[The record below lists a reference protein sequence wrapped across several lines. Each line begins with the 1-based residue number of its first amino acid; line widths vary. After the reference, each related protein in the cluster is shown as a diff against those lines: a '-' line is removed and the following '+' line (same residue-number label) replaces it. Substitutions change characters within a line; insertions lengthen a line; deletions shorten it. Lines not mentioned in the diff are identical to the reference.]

1 MHGTPLQPPS
11 VGLSASVLEACS
23 LATPDSRARS
33 SFSAGFAKL
42 RRSAQPPE
50 HEIAVELA
58 ESTSPACLCFP
69 ERAEFPA
76 TTPAAWRLGFSA
88 TRLALNVRA
97 LWRFTVRKALHK
109 SHESKQEGRGSRR
122 ASASTAIAR
131 ALPLRIGAIRRG
143 QRKVL
148 ENEFQTNVRS
158 PSFGCF
164 GLVFPSHMTVL
175 PARASLKASTL
186 QNKK

>member
-1 MHGTPLQPPS
+1 MHLFSRPAPS
-11 VGLSASVLEACS
+11 KLLTRGPAPRSALASQSSEDQRSRPNTRSLSNW
-23 LATPDSRARS
+23 PRAR
-33 SFSAGFAKL
+33 AL
-42 RRSAQPPE
+42 R
-50 HEIAVELA
+50 V
-58 ESTSPACLCFP
+58 CVFP

-76 TTPAAWRLGFSA
+76 TTSAAWRLGFSA

-109 SHESKQEGRGSRR
+109 SHESQQERRGNRR
-122 ASASTAIAR
+122 ASASTAIVR
-131 ALPLRIGAIRRG
+131 ALPLRIGAIRCG

-164 GLVFPSHMTVL
+164 GLVFLSHMTVL